1 MRRILAIL
9 TVAAVLAA
17 GIIAWALPR
26 GAADLPPPV
35 PSGDAEVAYIQA
47 ATSGASWERFVAGV
61 HRARHD
67 WPQLYVDD
75 SRAFLDQTT
84 AVPEVILGVEG
95 TAARLHVRWYKLTS
109 AARSAAWVRRLATR
123 DVPPLAFIGG
133 GTSDRA
139 EALARALADEQS
151 AWHGP
156 APLLLITTATANGVG
171 DTSQTGPNQ
180 KSLMDLY
187 PGRSFRF
194 CFTNEQMAKA
204 VVDFVW
210 SQPNLRP
217 IGDPFPVLSGV
228 AAAAA
233 GPLTAALVAVRAEEQ
248 PPVCYALSWDDDP
261 YSTDLASQFHAAFHQ
276 SYLPPVI
283 MEQRWSIPFSVG
295 EFDRPNAVEAQTAE
309 RLLQQL
315 RTAPYERR
323 VLILPA
329 GAAQARRVLHELAE
343 AVANVRRRVVA
354 VGGDSV
360 NVNTV
365 FRDADMAWRIRAI
378 KVPFV
383 FFAHQNPVAW
393 DVDPE
398 QKSPNAAKANDPG
411 ALLPPTAT
419 DDVLLNAFLVR
430 LLVESAYGTGSS
442 PALTASPEELA
453 ARLRNRRPA
462 VFDADGN
469 RLAGVGEYVVTL
481 SPRTEGGQ
489 AGTETLPWGL
499 LEVWTRDSADRPTAA
514 WRKIKSLVTD
524 HARRP
529 ESAP

>member
-1 MRRILAIL
+1 MRRLLFFAVAAIL
-9 TVAAVLAA
+9 LAGGFVA
-17 GIIAWALPR
+17 WTLPR
-26 GAADLPPPV
+26 GGAELPPAV
-35 PSGDAEVAYIQA
+35 PDEDREVAWIHA

-61 HRARHD
+61 HKSRHD
-67 WPQLYVDD
+67 WPKLWVDD

-84 AVPEVILGVEG
+84 AVPEVVLGLEG
-95 TAARLHVRWYKLTS
+95 TNARLHIRWYKLTS
-109 AARSAAWVRRLATR
+109 AADSSDWVKRLAR
-123 DVPPLAFIGG
+123 RGAPPLAFIGG

-139 EALARALADEQS
+139 VELARALADAES
-151 AWHGP
+151 AWSGP

-171 DTSQTGPNQ
+171 DAGMSQQ
-180 KSLMDLY
+180 SLMDLY

-217 IGDPFPVLSGV
+217 VGHPAPILSGI

-233 GPLTAALVAVRAEEQ
+233 GPLTAALVAIRSDEQ

-261 YSTDLASQFHAAFHQ
+261 YSTDLADQFHAAFHQ
-276 SYLPPVI
+276 SHLPPVI

-295 EFDRPNAVEAQTAE
+295 EFDQPNAVEAQTVD
-309 RLLQQL
+309 RLLEQL
-315 RTAPYERR
+315 RSAPFERR

-329 GAAQARRVLHELAE
+329 GAAQSRRILQALAE
-343 AVANVRRRVVA
+343 ALPNVRRKVIA
-354 VGGDSV
+354 VGGDSI

-365 FRDADMAWRIRAI
+365 YRDADIAWRVRAI

-393 DVDPE
+393 DDLPG
-398 QKSPNAAKANDPG
+398 SRGGAAGAKPDDPG
-411 ALLPPTAT
+411 VLLPPTAT
-419 DDVLLNAFLVR
+419 DDVLLHAFLVR
-430 LLVESAYGTGSS
+430 LLVESAYDGQ
-442 PALTASPEELA
+442 PAPKLTDGPDAMA
-453 ARLRNRRPA
+453 KRLRDRKPA
-462 VFDADGN
+462 VFDAAGN
-469 RLAGVGEYVVTL
+469 RLPGLGEYVVTL
-481 SPRTEGGQ
+481 LPRVEAGQ
-489 AGTETLPWGL
+489 GGTEILPHGL
-499 LEVWTRDSADRPTAA
+499 LEVWSRDTSDGRAA
-514 WRKIKSLVTD
+514 SWKRIWSQVAD